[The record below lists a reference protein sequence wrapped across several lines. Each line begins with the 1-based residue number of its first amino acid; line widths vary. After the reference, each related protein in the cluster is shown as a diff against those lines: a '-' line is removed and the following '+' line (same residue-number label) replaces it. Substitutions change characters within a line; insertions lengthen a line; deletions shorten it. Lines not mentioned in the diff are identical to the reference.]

1 MGLKTDAKIDDGGIL
16 FAGFG
21 TKLRAGDSEF
31 DAFDFNYTEYFEQYD
46 MPVLEVGDLEVFG
59 KGLIGKIRKFLR
71 THTVGMLQP
80 EIHHLMKHRQAL
92 KHALS
97 EDLGILHAKLNRL
110 VKEVYPDGVPV
121 DSEGIT
127 LIQRATGST
136 EGAVL
141 SEAQQKKLDDD
152 YHDALT
158 DAWQVSH
165 NDSIAAAAALAADPD
180 ADVKSAQQI
189 EDEFDAAIE
198 AAKKNYSIAEEAE
211 LKKRRAQI
219 IAERNQALQK
229 ISLKSKDLFVA
240 LRELRK
246 VTDDFTKKLQ
256 QIHQGSER
264 FGKFNVKIDK
274 NLGFYLTRSYKIF
287 MDVGHA
293 DAVRKSPDYKDQRY
307 AAIEFFERQYRDH
320 RKRELYRSHPHKT
333 DAELDQMVEDEITK
347 NMVGHRALEAFI
359 RYYETKGDS
368 ESYFQA
374 ADSVKSMINN
384 LKAKKNIPPELRGI
398 LGEIKDTN
406 APDNMLRTMFTIGT
420 MAANQAFLNQI
431 AEAGLREGWL
441 VTGKQRA
448 ENNDYIPWK
457 PVVDT
462 KSDKDFNPLSGLY
475 AREELAK
482 AF

>member
-1 MGLKTDAKIDDGGIL
+1 LVGAKPEEKEEAKGGRQRIFRLEGSALLKAQQEADALFEKHAARITVESFRRLAHTVFLGRMGKKTLTEATREYTNKKDRLAALEDPTAPAEPATPDEIKELKSFFAEEDKVANQMFRLWQKGVNAGPDNTETVVRDNRGRIIPLSERFKFDINVSEDAHPTPDNEALLKLFAPDLGLKTDAKIDDGGIL

-59 KGLIGKIRKFLR
+59 EGLIGKIRKFLR

-80 EIHHLMKHRQAL
+80 EIHHWMKHRQAL

-97 EDLGILHAKLNRL
+97 EDLGILHTKLNRL

-121 DSEGIT
+121 DSEGVT

-189 EDEFDAAIE
+189 EDEFDDAIE

-211 LKKRRAQI
+211 LKKRRVQI

-274 NLGFYLTRSYKIF
+274 NLGFYLTRSYKMF

-293 DAVRKSPDYKDQRY
+293 DAV
-307 AAIEFFERQYRDH
+307 
-320 RKRELYRSHPHKT
+320 
-333 DAELDQMVEDEITK
+333 
-347 NMVGHRALEAFI
+347 
-359 RYYETKGDS
+359 
-368 ESYFQA
+368 
-374 ADSVKSMINN
+374 
-384 LKAKKNIPPELRGI
+384 
-398 LGEIKDTN
+398 
-406 APDNMLRTMFTIGT
+406 
-420 MAANQAFLNQI
+420 
-431 AEAGLREGWL
+431 
-441 VTGKQRA
+441 
-448 ENNDYIPWK
+448 
-457 PVVDT
+457 
-462 KSDKDFNPLSGLY
+462 
-475 AREELAK
+475 
-482 AF
+482 